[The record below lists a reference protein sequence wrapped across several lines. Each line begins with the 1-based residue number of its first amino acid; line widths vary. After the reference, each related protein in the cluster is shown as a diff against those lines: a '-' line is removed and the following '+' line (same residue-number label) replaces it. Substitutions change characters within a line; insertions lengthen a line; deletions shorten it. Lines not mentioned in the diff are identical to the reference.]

1 MSGDPSVKEPL
12 IFYSEEMTDTKI
24 SLLELHGI
32 QLRIKKNNFVT
43 PTVTTPA
50 GEISETLMSGALG
63 DYYADKREY

>member
-32 QLRIKKNNFVT
+32 RLRIKKNKYSYTSVNDDEDF
-43 PTVTTPA
+43 
-50 GEISETLMSGALG
+50 
-63 DYYADKREY
+63 